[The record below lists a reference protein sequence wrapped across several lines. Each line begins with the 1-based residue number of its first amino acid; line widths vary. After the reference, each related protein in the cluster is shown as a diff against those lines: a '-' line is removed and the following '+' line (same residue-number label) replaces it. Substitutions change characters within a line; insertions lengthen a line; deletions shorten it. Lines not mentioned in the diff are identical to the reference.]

1 MRAMDFIKWTW
12 IHFLLLFYSVSLCSK
27 LSLIS
32 SKGFGIGS
40 GSSTWMIPLM
50 LRISNPKS
58 RFVQVELA
66 ISLWIRVSGF
76 KDKLFN
82 PVDSPIA
89 TVTDWWSKPMFV
101 LDRRDIGSLVSGIIL
116 WMGSYKLD
124 IGFTGVEG
132 AGIVALL
139 EPDGCRISGLDN
151 CGTGMVYVEIN
162 CW

>member
-1 MRAMDFIKWTW
+1 M
-12 IHFLLLFYSVSLCSK
+12 LFYSVSLCSK

-82 PVDSPIA
+82 PVDSPFA
-89 TVTDWWSKPMFV
+89 TLTDWWSKPMFV
-101 LDRRDIGSLVSGIIL
+101 LDRRDRGSLVWGRIL
-116 WMGSYKLD
+116 HMGSYKLAM
-124 IGFTGVEG
+124 GFTGVDG
-132 AGIVALL
+132 VGTVVVL
-139 EPDGCRISGLDN
+139 EPDGWGICGLVN
-151 CGTGMVYVEIN
+151 CGTGMTEYVEIN
-162 CW
+162 CS